1 MHANCCSISPSLCF
15 AVECFPTHV
24 RTSAMGVLAA
34 GGRLGAMSAQFVNGS
49 LEQNIPLLLFVTSAC
64 TVVGGLAAWLL
75 PKDTAG
81 RAMSDETPSAVDES
95 CAGSGSVPDVVEEN
109 RKHPDAYHSAVHAHQ
124 TVYSPLG

>member
-1 MHANCCSISPSLCF
+1 M
-15 AVECFPTHV
+15 

-81 RAMSDETPSAVDES
+81 RAMSDDASSVSESFSNAKDVINVKEDMPS
-95 CAGSGSVPDVVEEN
+95 
-109 RKHPDAYHSAVHAHQ
+109 HPDFHHSA
-124 TVYSPLG
+124 TMTRGIVYSPLQ

>member
-1 MHANCCSISPSLCF
+1 MCLS
-15 AVECFPTHV
+15 VECFPTHV

-75 PKDTAG
+75 PSDTAG
-81 RAMSDETPSAVDES
+81 QVLSESAEVPHNAGRRTSSTGGNATRPES
-95 CAGSGSVPDVVEEN
+95 VF
-109 RKHPDAYHSAVHAHQ
+109 
-124 TVYSPLG
+124 SPLPNAQY